1 MKWVLL
7 EKEYIVIVTS
17 KEYESILEKVPD
29 INWVDAQ
36 SRKTYRKN
44 GNGTNFVLAIPW
56 QEEMDY
62 EHMKKIALYSIKTIQ
77 KYKKGQI
84 NLGINR
90 EGKNIIGC
98 IILPDEKSMEDISI
112 LDILKIAMLDPKRQY
127 EYIYDTVCQ
136 QLDKKFQKNNYC
148 EFKDNS
154 CIANRNGYTKD
165 CKMGCCY
172 SFECVGMLNIINRR
186 RCIHLQNKHCDTAC
200 IACKLYTCKYLR
212 EKGIYF
218 DCNKILIIDCFF
230 NKKQKEIIQKN
241 FFKTREQILNK
252 LLEKSKMPY
261 WLYYLKDE
269 CKVK

>member
-7 EKEYIVIVTS
+7 EKEYIVIVTP

-29 INWVDAQ
+29 INWVDVQ
-36 SRKTYRKN
+36 SMKAYRKN

-56 QEEMDY
+56 KEEMDY
-62 EHMKKIALYSIKTIQ
+62 KHMKKIALYSIQTIQ

-84 NLGINR
+84 NLGINM

-112 LDILKIAMLDPKRQY
+112 LDILKIAMLEPKRQY

-136 QLDKKFQKNNYC
+136 QLDKKFQENNYC

-172 SFECVGMLNIINRR
+172 SFECVGMLNIINRKQ
-186 RCIHLQNKHCDTAC
+186 CIHLQNKHCDTTC

-218 DCNKILIIDCFF
+218 DCNKILIIDCFL

-241 FFKTREQILNK
+241 FFKTREQILDK
-252 LLEKSKMPY
+252 LLEKNKMPY

-269 CKVK
+269 CRIK

>member
-36 SRKTYRKN
+36 SRKAYRKN

-56 QEEMDY
+56 KEEMDY
-62 EHMKKIALYSIKTIQ
+62 KHMKKIALYSIQTIQ

-84 NLGINR
+84 NLGINI

-112 LDILKIAMLDPKRQY
+112 LDILKIAMLEPKRQY

-136 QLDKKFQKNNYC
+136 QLDKKFQENNYC

-172 SFECVGMLNIINRR
+172 SFECVGMLNIINRKQ
-186 RCIHLQNKHCDTAC
+186 CIHLQNKHCDTTC

-218 DCNKILIIDCFF
+218 DCNKILIIDCFL

-241 FFKTREQILNK
+241 FFKTREQILDK
-252 LLEKSKMPY
+252 LLEKNKMPY

>member
-7 EKEYIVIVTS
+7 EKEYIVIVTP

-29 INWVDAQ
+29 INWVDVQ
-36 SRKTYRKN
+36 SMKAYRKN

-56 QEEMDY
+56 KEEMDY
-62 EHMKKIALYSIKTIQ
+62 KHMKKIALYSIQTIQ

-84 NLGINR
+84 NLGINI

-112 LDILKIAMLDPKRQY
+112 LDILKIAMLEPKRQY

-136 QLDKKFQKNNYC
+136 QLDKKFQENNYC

-172 SFECVGMLNIINRR
+172 SFECVGMLNIINRKQ
-186 RCIHLQNKHCDTAC
+186 CIHLQNKHCDTTC

-218 DCNKILIIDCFF
+218 DCNKILIIDCFL

-241 FFKTREQILNK
+241 FFKTREQILDK
-252 LLEKSKMPY
+252 LLEKNKMPY

-269 CKVK
+269 CRIK

>member
-62 EHMKKIALYSIKTIQ
+62 EHMKKIALYSIQTIQ

-136 QLDKKFQKNNYC
+136 QLDKKFQENNYC

-172 SFECVGMLNIINRR
+172 SFECVGMLNIINRKQ
-186 RCIHLQNKHCDTAC
+186 CIHLQNKHCDTTC

-218 DCNKILIIDCFF
+218 DCNKILIIDCFL

-241 FFKTREQILNK
+241 FFKTREQILDK
-252 LLEKSKMPY
+252 LLEKNKMPY

-269 CKVK
+269 CRIK